1 MKYIILIAKTY
12 LSRYIYSE
20 AELQHSLNPSSKV
33 GQIFESVVR
42 PQHSCLVEHS
52 GKVRGRLVL
61 FLSFNML
68 L

>member
-20 AELQHSLNPSSKV
+20 AESQHSLKV
-33 GQIFESVVR
+33 GRIFESVAR

-52 GKVRGRLVL
+52 RKVRGCLVL
-61 FLSFNML
+61 FLSFDMPL
-68 L
+68 